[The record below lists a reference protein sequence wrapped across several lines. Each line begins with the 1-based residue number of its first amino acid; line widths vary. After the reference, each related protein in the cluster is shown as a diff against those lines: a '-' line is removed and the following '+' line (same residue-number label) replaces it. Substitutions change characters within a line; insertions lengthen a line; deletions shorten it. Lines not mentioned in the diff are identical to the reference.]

1 MDIAIRCYRHSAAPA
16 RNLILCATVA
26 SSLYDE
32 LNACKERIREL
43 EEVTEI
49 LRESAQAF
57 GALADRLNARLR
69 EARRHEAHARAAK
82 LHRKGD

>member
-1 MDIAIRCYRHSAAPA
+1 MSQ
-16 RNLILCATVA
+16 
-26 SSLYDE
+26 E
-32 LNACKERIREL
+32 LEACKARIREL

-69 EARRHEAHARAAK
+69 EVRRRETPARAEKPVRAS
-82 LHRKGD
+82 D

>member
-1 MDIAIRCYRHSAAPA
+1 M
-16 RNLILCATVA
+16 A

-69 EARRHEAHARAAK
+69 EARRHEAHARGAK